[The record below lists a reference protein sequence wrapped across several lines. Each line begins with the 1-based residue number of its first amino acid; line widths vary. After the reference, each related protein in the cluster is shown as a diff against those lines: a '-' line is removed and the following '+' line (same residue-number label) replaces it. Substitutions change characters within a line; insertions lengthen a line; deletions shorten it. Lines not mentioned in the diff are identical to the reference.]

1 MYQFRI
7 DYNWSV
13 ESRFNG
19 LEIDKYDDLNQSKG
33 GPTGVAVYEAKK
45 ATSSKDKPMKLSEP
59 MNEKWDY
66 SL

>member
-1 MYQFRI
+1 M
-7 DYNWSV
+7 V
-13 ESRFNG
+13 NG

>member
-1 MYQFRI
+1 MGQRSTNMTTLI
-7 DYNWSV
+7 N
-13 ESRFNG
+13 RR
-19 LEIDKYDDLNQSKG
+19 G

>member
-1 MYQFRI
+1 MTTLINR
-7 DYNWSV
+7 
-13 ESRFNG
+13 RR
-19 LEIDKYDDLNQSKG
+19 
-33 GPTGVAVYEAKK
+33 GPTGVAIYEAKK